1 MKGVV
6 GRVYGRKE
14 ARRRSE
20 TSRGIAIFRDGEKSE
35 IKSVGKRGGG
45 RKVGSTWSVN
55 AHIIE
60 RKWNLFRT
68 RCADSFM
75 SVHFPL
81 RCRII
86 RELRCKNLYS
96 GSRKL
101 YRGIHDDETRV

>member
-35 IKSVGKRGGG
+35 IKSVEKRGGG

-60 RKWNLFRT
+60 R
-68 RCADSFM
+68 
-75 SVHFPL
+75 
-81 RCRII
+81 
-86 RELRCKNLYS
+86 E
-96 GSRKL
+96 
-101 YRGIHDDETRV
+101 

>member
-1 MKGVV
+1 MV

-35 IKSVGKRGGG
+35 IKSVEKRGGG

-60 RKWNLFRT
+60 REPLSNTLRRFFYVG
-68 RCADSFM
+68 A
-75 SVHFPL
+75 FPSPL
-81 RCRII
+81 PNN
-86 RELRCKNLYS
+86 K
-96 GSRKL
+96 
-101 YRGIHDDETRV
+101 GITL